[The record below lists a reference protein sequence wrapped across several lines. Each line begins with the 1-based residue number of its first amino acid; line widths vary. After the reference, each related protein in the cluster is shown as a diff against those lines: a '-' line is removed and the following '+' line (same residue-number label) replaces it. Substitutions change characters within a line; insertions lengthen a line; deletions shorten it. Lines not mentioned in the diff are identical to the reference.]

1 MSTQAAPER
10 SLSHEG
16 AAVCA
21 GCGAQLGGPYC
32 SQCGER
38 VLDHHQ
44 LSVWHF
50 ISHNLVHEFSH
61 VDSKIARTLRY
72 LFFRPGF
79 LTEEYFAGRRLAYVN
94 PVRLLVTAV
103 IAFALLVHGS
113 GFTVMTIG
121 KLRLSMLPPGIP
133 ETLSIQDTVN
143 RLDLFGFL
151 TSRLARVRQHT
162 DVEKE
167 ASVERFHHELRN
179 YSTALSFGNVILLAG
194 LLFLLFHRRRRYFL
208 EHLVYSLHVACFML
222 FFSIIPLNIFRILFI
237 LSQGNLAKGTALA
250 VMVVTMFL
258 ETIYLHRSM
267 LRFYFT
273 GDAKN
278 RRGWGGAAW
287 ATRGAA
293 ILVFF
298 GNSAAL
304 TLVYFVGAA
313 IALARI

>member
-1 MSTQAAPER
+1 MSTPAAPER
-10 SLSHEG
+10 SISHQE

-21 GCGAQLGGPYC
+21 GCGAPLTGPFC

-50 ISHNLVHEFSH
+50 IQHNIVHEFSH
-61 VDSKIARTLRY
+61 VDGKIARTLRY

-94 PVRLLVTAV
+94 PVRLLLTAV

-113 GFTVMTIG
+113 GFAGITIG

-133 ETLSIQDTVN
+133 ETYSIRDTVN
-143 RLDLFGFL
+143 QLDLFGIL
-151 TSRLARVRQHT
+151 SERLAKVRQHT
-162 DVEKE
+162 DIEKE
-167 ASVERFHHELRN
+167 AAVERFHHELRN

-194 LLFLLFHRRRRYFL
+194 LVFLLFHHRRRYFL
-208 EHLVYSLHVACFML
+208 EHLVYSLHVACFVL
-222 FFSIIPLNIFRILFI
+222 FFSIIPLNIFRFI
-237 LSQGNLAKGTALA
+237 FVLGQGSLAKGTALA
-250 VMVVTMFL
+250 VMIVTMFL
-258 ETIYLHRSM
+258 ETVYLHRSM
-267 LRFYFT
+267 LRFYFEN
-273 GDAKN
+273 DLRK
-278 RRGWGGAAW
+278 RKGWGKAAW

-293 ILVFF
+293 VLVFF

-313 IALARI
+313 IALGRV